1 MNFREIPV
9 FVTQDERA
17 YFLSKITDTDWH
29 QHRSTASGQL
39 SPLQYKRIVY
49 RGIEAGLMK
58 MDANAIQDWHT
69 DGVNLKRST
78 VIIHPLTDNYSPF
91 KSKQGESVHPIIADT
106 QQDHAVF
113 NNNNVRMNLQIPFD
127 VDYNDALDYN
137 SVVSKTLRRFYG
149 E

>member
-1 MNFREIPV
+1 
-9 FVTQDERA
+9 
-17 YFLSKITDTDWH
+17 
-29 QHRSTASGQL
+29 
-39 SPLQYKRIVY
+39 
-49 RGIEAGLMK
+49 MK
-58 MDANAIQDWHT
+58 MDPNTIQDWHT

-91 KSKQGESVHPIIADT
+91 KSKQGESIQPIIANT
-106 QQDHAVF
+106 QEDHAVF

-137 SVVSKTLRRFYG
+137 SVVSKTLREFYG